1 MRKLVVTCQCGQ
13 RLQVPY
19 SALGRTGVCTTCG
32 RTVDIQPD
40 NARRDT
46 PQVQRDA
53 PTLREA
59 RWQRMPGVTDDVR
72 QLFGQ
77 AVDLYGQQRYAE
89 ALAILDSFAQRYP
102 GNPDIDQA
110 RAQCLAALRRP
121 RLGAPTG
128 ANDPTEKPELTIDTV
143 KQIVL
148 DKLLYGAPDIQLKA
162 AEIACTLL
170 ALQNGHSPKTAD
182 TPPAPADAA
191 AGDSTQEGTIPP
203 E

>member
-19 SALGRTGVCTTCG
+19 SVLGRTGVCTTCG
-32 RTVDIQPD
+32 RTFEIQPD

-46 PQVQRDA
+46 PQVQHDA

-59 RWQRMPGVTDDVR
+59 RWQRMQGVSDDVR
-72 QLFGQ
+72 QLFGK

-102 GNPDIDQA
+102 GNPDIEQA
-110 RAQCLAALRRP
+110 RGQCIAALRRP
-121 RLGAPTG
+121 RLGGP
-128 ANDPTEKPELTIDTV
+128 DQPEKRELTIETV
-143 KQIVL
+143 KEIVL
-148 DKLLYGAPDIQLKA
+148 DKLLCGAPEIQLKA

-170 ALQNGHSPKTAD
+170 ALQNGHPPKATED
-182 TPPAPADAA
+182 VTPPSPADEAPA
-191 AGDSTQEGTIPP
+191 SPPETTIPP
-203 E
+203 EWNG